1 MYLESVGLKNL
12 RELYLHREQINCA
25 IASLEEIEHCS
36 AGQEAVGE
44 QTRPLWS
51 GSQTETLEFMRTQPA
66 VNISDPHNSASPSLS
81 EPRLKWSICSFA
93 ASGPKIQRSR
103 KGWKMFERSA
113 FP

>member
-44 QTRPLWS
+44 QTRPLPPGAALRLRRW
-51 GSQTETLEFMRTQPA
+51 
-66 VNISDPHNSASPSLS
+66 NSCGHSP
-81 EPRLKWSICSFA
+81 R
-93 ASGPKIQRSR
+93 
-103 KGWKMFERSA
+103 
-113 FP
+113 